1 MIHFKKC
8 KPSER
13 LPYFLIFWGHFLSLY
28 WTGTGK
34 CTDESR
40 KRAKGNDTQ
49 ERVHTG
55 IKPRPLTQE
64 DHSLIDG
71 CLKYNSSALRF

>member
-13 LPYFLIFWGHFLSLY
+13 LPSFLIFWGHFLSLY

-34 CTDESR
+34 RTDESR
-40 KRAKGNDTQ
+40 KRTKGNDT
-49 ERVHTG
+49 
-55 IKPRPLTQE
+55 KE
-64 DHSLIDG
+64 DHSLIDD